1 MNTLYK
7 KLFTNEFKINKL
19 LLRFED
25 KQIQHKYHESQVDA
39 FVKNGRV
46 ALIISVVIYMLFSI
60 SDYFIINDIFWYA
73 VLARVI
79 IGMLLGLGSFIA
91 SFYNFFNK
99 LGDKIIGITVLT
111 AGYSILLMIMYSNTI
126 YKSYYFFG
134 FYIVVLVANVF
145 FRQSFINC
153 LVGSLLFIIGFEI
166 TIMNANISP
175 YLIILNHLYF
185 YSTLIMLIV
194 NSYSTEYH
202 RLYEFFLKLEVEDK
216 NDLLINSNIE
226 LDRKIEEKTKELK
239 VSYSKEKKANEL
251 QQIFLKNMSHHTRTP
266 LNSIIGLS
274 SLLLH
279 KDDISQECK
288 TDLSQI
294 HDSGA
299 ELLDLI
305 EEISLHSKTETDS
318 FKLNYTNF
326 DLSSVL
332 KNVQHYFKNINKKKI
347 DLRIEN
353 DGSKKIFIV
362 SDYDKIAL
370 LLKKLVLQAYK
381 RMDYGKITINYVTE
395 INSGVNIIIKD
406 NGQAIDSEII
416 HKALSS
422 NINFSNEI
430 ANPQSF
436 TYSLLNK
443 LGQVIGSG
451 LKIDNDQAYGNI
463 ISFKISSSVEIVDTL
478 PKAKEANPDLQ
489 LKDIKILVAE
499 DIKFNYI
506 IIKKMLDK
514 QGAIVE
520 RAVDGLEA
528 VEKASMFIYDAI
540 LMDIQMPKMSGI
552 DATKEIR
559 ALGIVT
565 PIIAQTAN
573 ILAEDKGI
581 CINAG
586 CDDYIGKP
594 INQFELIESIKRHL

>member
-60 SDYFIINDIFWYA
+60 SDYFIIDDIFWYA

-153 LVGSLLFIIGFEI
+153 LVGSLLFIIGFEY

-185 YSTLIMLIV
+185 YSTIIMLIV

-318 FKLNYTNF
+318 FRLNYTNF

-332 KNVQHYFKNINKKKI
+332 KNVQHYFKNINKKNI

-362 SDYDKIAL
+362 SDYDKIAM

-422 NINFSNEI
+422 NINLSNEI